1 MICYSHKNTTLQVEI
16 AENKQIVSSIQ
27 GYIDDMKLVTLF
39 LPFGIAYASTS
50 LRHKMTI
57 EERLAFLEHDRE
69 LQQAKIHNL
78 HSLVETLQAELAAQ
92 KQRHLSPSCEPVKI
106 KGVCT
111 FERDVEFEGDVKF
124 SGPDVTFDSEAVFEE
139 EVVFEDTVEFEDEV
153 VLEGNVF
160 VEGPGARRYRRRA
173 RKRDLGI
180 YPNSDYSYED
190 TDTIKFEIKGDV
202 EIDFDSDNEVIFATE
217 AFFDKDVQIGEDP
230 SGCGRRTRRMG
241 NLNSADSDDEDD
253 DDRCRRRARR
263 LGTSVIIFPSDGD
276 TDADPTL
283 FVNNADV
290 ASELHVQ
297 GILEVIDNAVF
308 SKHLVMGDDQCL
320 DFCNQS
326 GTVHDPDLC
335 DDIDA
340 RLLRV

>member
-1 MICYSHKNTTLQVEI
+1 
-16 AENKQIVSSIQ
+16 
-27 GYIDDMKLVTLF
+27 MKLLTLF
-39 LPFGIAYASTS
+39 LPFGIVYASPT

-57 EERLAFLEHDRE
+57 EERLAFLEHDTG

-78 HSLVETLQAELAAQ
+78 QTVVETLQAEIAAQ

-106 KGVCT
+106 NGVCT

-124 SGPDVTFDSEAVFEE
+124 SGPDVTFDSDAVFEE
-139 EVVFEDTVEFEDEV
+139 DVVFEDIVEFEDEV

-160 VEGPGARRYRRRA
+160 VEGPGARRHSRRT

-180 YPNSDYSYED
+180 YPNSDFSYED
-190 TDTIKFEIKGDV
+190 TETIKFDIKGDV
-202 EIDFDSDNEVIFATE
+202 EIDFDSDNEVLFATE
-217 AFFDKDVQIGEDP
+217 AFFDKDVQIG
-230 SGCGRRTRRMG
+230 
-241 NLNSADSDDEDD
+241 D
-253 DDRCRRRARR
+253 DDRCRRLGILNSVDDDSDNEDGDDRCRRRVRR
-263 LGTSVIIFPSDGD
+263 LGSSVNIYPSSGD
-276 TDADPTL
+276 ATL

-290 ASELHVQ
+290 ASELHVE
-297 GILEVIDNAVF
+297 GVLEVLDNAVF

-320 DFCNQS
+320 DFCDQS

-340 RLLRV
+340 RLLRI